1 MNIPLKKYLLAA
13 LAVVVACVPAAFAQ
27 DAKKPPL
34 IEVEKVDFKTEKMP
48 YYDQSL
54 KWAMTEV
61 RFRVKPYAPTYVQ
74 DAYLNNVK
82 MTLTLVYP
90 KSLGA
95 VTGGRA
101 SGSAEAREAAL
112 DAASEEA
119 GSNAKYS
126 YYRAEV
132 SLAPLKIGGSSR
144 YLRFFVPGEIVD
156 REVRGGGEAA
166 RYWSGS
172 AKPMAY
178 WVSFTYD
185 GEDVPL
191 YKPDGKLMFPASIGG
206 MASWARNM
214 TKTNF
219 ERFSSEADSAASE
232 TKGLLMP
239 QIYLPYQVWPKDTP
253 TILREEIQQ

>member
-54 KWAMTEV
+54 KWAMSEV

-95 VTGGRA
+95 VTGGRV

-219 ERFSSEADSAASE
+219 EKFSSEADSAASE